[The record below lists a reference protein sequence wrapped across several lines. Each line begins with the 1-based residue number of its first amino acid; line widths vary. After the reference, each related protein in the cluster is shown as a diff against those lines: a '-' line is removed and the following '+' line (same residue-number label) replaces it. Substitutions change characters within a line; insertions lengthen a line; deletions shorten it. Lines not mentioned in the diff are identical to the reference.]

1 MTKTVQNRFPL
12 SAAGL
17 MLMLVI
23 SGAPRADAQL
33 EVQDLALLGQQELP
47 NMGQHITPL
56 APPGSRFVQMNPEL
70 ADNPAW
76 LAGHAVTTVLSPD
89 QKTLLV
95 LTSGYNRVYRT
106 DGVPD
111 TYGTYFNWPDS
122 NEYVFIYDVS
132 TPTPIK
138 TQVVQIPNTY
148 NGIAFDPSGWA
159 FYVAG
164 GVDDRVHIITRSA
177 TGTWGQLAGDFL
189 ALGHAEGVGLEVP
202 PGSDFL
208 PINNQVSVKPCAAGV
223 AVSNDG
229 ETLVVTNYYNDSIT
243 VFSGGYGNWWE
254 VAELDLR
261 PGKSDSSQAGTP
273 GGEYPFWVVI
283 KGSGASCTAYVSSI
297 RDREIVVVSLSGQPA
312 VTTRIQVTGQ
322 PNKMTL
328 NADQSLLYVVEDQSD
343 TVDVIDTMTNEIIS
357 TIKLITRDIDST
369 PVMPPSLA
377 LRYTGANPNSVTLS
391 PDETQLYVT
400 FGNLNCVAVVALNG
414 ADDGGEV
421 VGLIPTGWYPNSVTV
436 KSFGEQ
442 GGDAS
447 EYLYVINAKS
457 PTGPNPGFSYSY
469 GPPTQPNG
477 FAANQYIPQLLK
489 AGLQSFPLP
498 DSEQLTTL
506 TAQVAVNN
514 RFFYTPSTEDAAV
527 MAAVRQ
533 GVRHVILIIKENRTY
548 DQILGDLEIGNGDP
562 NLAAFGEAL
571 TPNLHNLARAFVTL
585 DNFYATA
592 EVSNDGW
599 PWTTSARAPDV
610 VERQVPVAYAGRG
623 LSLDTEGVNRNVNV
637 AIPTLAGR
645 RAADPF
651 TPDDPDLLP
660 GQTNVAA
667 PDGPDNELNTG
678 FLWDSAL
685 RAGLT
690 VRSYGFFLD
699 TTRYNTE
706 DLKIPLDRYPHSTG
720 AVVAYSTNVSLSPY
734 TDPFF
739 RGFDNAYP
747 DYYRYKEWEREFDA
761 FQAQD
766 AHHKAQRNSETIDG
780 NGTADAGTL
789 RRPQGRVGNHSSF
802 PSLSLVRFMHD
813 HTGNFDTAIDLVN
826 TPELQQADNDYA
838 VGLLVE
844 KIANSS
850 YANDTLIFIIEDD
863 AQDGPD
869 HVDSH
874 RTVAFV
880 AGAFVKQGGLV
891 STQYNTIDF
900 VRTIEEVLGLPP
912 LNLNDALAKPMA
924 DVFNTTPSPW
934 SFTAT
939 PSAYLY
945 NTHLPD
951 LPAKSADLIVPKSTH
966 DATYWA
972 GVTKGMDFSV
982 EDNFNFGAY
991 SRVLW
996 TGLMGD
1002 TPYPAKSTGI
1012 DLRSSRKELLARHQA
1027 SVDQTEAQEAKTGKE

>member
-1 MTKTVQNRFPL
+1 M
-12 SAAGL
+12 
-17 MLMLVI
+17 
-23 SGAPRADAQL
+23 
-33 EVQDLALLGQQELP
+33 
-47 NMGQHITPL
+47 
-56 APPGSRFVQMNPEL
+56 
-70 ADNPAW
+70 
-76 LAGHAVTTVLSPD
+76 
-89 QKTLLV
+89 
-95 LTSGYNRVYRT
+95 
-106 DGVPD
+106 
-111 TYGTYFNWPDS
+111 
-122 NEYVFIYDVS
+122 
-132 TPTPIK
+132 
-138 TQVVQIPNTY
+138 
-148 NGIAFDPSGWA
+148 
-159 FYVAG
+159 
-164 GVDDRVHIITRSA
+164 
-177 TGTWGQLAGDFL
+177 
-189 ALGHAEGVGLEVP
+189 P

-208 PINNQVSVKPCAAGV
+208 PINNKVSVNPCAAGV
-223 AVSNDG
+223 AISNDG

-243 VFSGGYGNWWE
+243 VFSGGYGNWWK

-261 PGKSDSSQAGTP
+261 PGKSDASQAGTP

-283 KGSGASCTAYVSSI
+283 KGSGASGTAYVSSI

-312 VTTRIQVTGQ
+312 VTARIPVTGQ

-328 NADQSLLYVVEDQSD
+328 NAAQSLLYVIEDQSD
-343 TVDVIDTMTNEIIS
+343 TVDVIDTATNEIIS
-357 TIKLITRDIDST
+357 TITLITPVIDST
-369 PVMPPSLA
+369 SVMPLSLA
-377 LRYTGANPNSVTLS
+377 QYTGANPNSVTLS

-414 ADDGGEV
+414 ANGGGEV
-421 VGLIPTGWYPNSVTV
+421 VGLIPTGWYPNSVSV

-447 EYLYVINAKS
+447 EQLYVINAKS
-457 PTGPNPGFSYSY
+457 PTSPNPGFRYSS
-469 GPPTQPNG
+469 GPPTEPNG
-477 FAANQYIPQLLK
+477 FAANQYIPQQLK

-498 DSEQLTTL
+498 SSEQLMTL

-514 RFFYTPSTEDAAV
+514 RFSYIPSTEDAAV

-548 DQILGDLEIGNGDP
+548 DQVLGDLEIGNGDP
-562 NLAAFGEAL
+562 SLAAFGEAM

-637 AIPTLAGR
+637 AIPTLAER
-645 RAADPF
+645 MAANPF
-651 TPDDPDLLP
+651 TPDDPDLFP
-660 GQTNVAA
+660 GQTDVAA

-678 FLWDSAL
+678 YLWDSAL

-690 VRSYGFFLD
+690 VRNYGFFLD

-706 DLKIPLDRYPHSTG
+706 DLSIPLDRYPHSTG
-720 AVVAYSTNVSLSPY
+720 TVVAYSASASLTPY

-761 FQAQD
+761 FQAHD
-766 AHHKAQRNSETIDG
+766 AQHKAPGSFEAIDG
-780 NGTADAGTL
+780 DGIADGGTV
-789 RRPQGRVGNHSSF
+789 RRGRGRVGDHPSF

-850 YANDTLIFIIEDD
+850 HANDTLIFIIEDD

-874 RTVAFV
+874 RTIAFV
-880 AGAFVKQGGLV
+880 VGAYVKQGALV

-912 LNLNDALAKPMA
+912 MNLNDALAKPMA

-945 NTHLPD
+945 NTYLPQ
-951 LPAKSADLIVPKSTH
+951 LPAKPADLIVPKSTQNA
-966 DATYWA
+966 DYWA
-972 GVTKGMDFSV
+972 RVTAGMDFSV
-982 EDNFNFGAY
+982 EDRFNFAAY
-991 SRVLW
+991 NRILW
-996 TGLMGD
+996 KGLTGD
-1002 TPYPAKSTGI
+1002 KPYPAAPTGL
-1012 DLRSSRKELLARHQA
+1012 DLRQNRGELLRSSRPP
-1027 SVDQTEAQEAKTGKE
+1027 TEVPESTVRSSGDSLRPRRSP